1 MFFDCAGI
9 YGSVNVVD
17 DPEDAIS
24 HFFIFHA
31 SVNVK
36 MSSGDRDIYW
46 ILVLSNSM
54 TGANCRPGSVH
65 YARTLQIR
73 CILRRKVVLQKLL
86 RID

>member
-54 TGANCRPGSVH
+54 TELIVAQEVFITPEHFKFV
-65 YARTLQIR
+65 AFF
-73 CILRRKVVLQKLL
+73 VAKLSY
-86 RID
+86 RNF